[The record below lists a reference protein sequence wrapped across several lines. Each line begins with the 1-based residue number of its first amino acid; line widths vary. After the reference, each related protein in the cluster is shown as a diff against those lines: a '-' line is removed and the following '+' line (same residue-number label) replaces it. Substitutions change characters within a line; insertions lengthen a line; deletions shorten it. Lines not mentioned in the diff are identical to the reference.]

1 VKATSAVSTAL
12 DHLETE
18 LSDVLIEA
26 QAWRDPTAREN
37 HGPNV
42 LTRATHDLRTPVVP
56 RNVTN
61 ETIATSADH
70 VQRVLEET
78 GGHQFDRELATSAR
92 IRAARTT
99 GDQVAHLAKAIAT
112 SPTTVTV
119 DPLDRELATSAHTRT
134 ARTTGDQVAHLAK
147 AIATSPTTVTVDPLD
162 RELATSAHTRTART
176 TVVQTAQ
183 LDKVSA
189 VMESTSI
196 VVRVFLP
203 VTATFPSETQ
213 PRHVGPVG
221 VPLSAI
227 ESSRLK
233 R

>member
-134 ARTTGDQVAHLAK
+134 ARTT
-147 AIATSPTTVTVDPLD
+147 
-162 RELATSAHTRTART
+162 
-176 TVVQTAQ
+176 VVQTAQ